1 MEFRRKHIPT
11 IIILLLAAGMALAAA
26 SGSKIQNIR
35 KESTV
40 TIPVLLVE
48 FSDTKFTLEN
58 PEEKFRTQ
66 MEKAAGYFNANWQEA
81 KTFFFPIVATIS
93 LDTPIATYGAPSAS
107 FNDTD
112 IRQLVADAC
121 TQAIEQGTDFS
132 LYDTQGN
139 GTISNIAII
148 FAGYSESEGGS
159 PNSIWPH
166 QQNLTGQEIEFGE
179 LKILSYTCTPEL
191 TGNSGSTISPI
202 GTFCH
207 EICHWLGLPDM
218 YDTNSEDEGLSPAL
232 NGTLSIMDK
241 GNHSDNGN
249 TPPLFTSIEREILGI
264 GEVEEI
270 LPNKEYTLLPVNLSG
285 RIYRIKSSVEG
296 EYFLVE
302 CRESA
307 GWDKFVGGSG
317 LVVYHIDK
325 SKNIYGGISA
335 AQRWEF
341 NNINSFAEHS
351 CARVLCAFDNNITT
365 LSFNGGDGLLKDW
378 NGNPVGVSLHNIRF
392 SGGKVTFSSAE
403 DYSYDGSL
411 PAALECKVQPFQND
425 AMIGWNGADTG
436 EDGKWMVKWAKK
448 GDSTSVQTTTAAPY
462 VKISSLDPDSQYNM
476 HIRYVEDMVVGKA
489 VSSKFRTYPVTSSF
503 PYIFVDKDGY
513 RKSEPAQLRIFNLVE
528 QHKSI
533 EWYADGELLEGDTFV
548 PQQEG
553 DVILEAVIYYYDGS
567 EEKIY
572 KRISVE

>member
-1 MEFRRKHIPT
+1 MKVSRKHISSV
-11 IIILLLAAGMALAAA
+11 IFLLLAAGMALAAA

-35 KESTV
+35 KENAV

-58 PEEKFRTQ
+58 PEEKFSIRL
-66 MEKAAGYFNANWQEA
+66 EKAAEYFNANWQG
-81 KTFFFPIVATIS
+81 KRTFLFPIAATIS
-93 LDTPIATYGAPSAS
+93 LDTPIAAYGAPSAS

-112 IRQLVADAC
+112 IRRLVADAC
-121 TQAIEQGTDFS
+121 AQATEQGTDFT
-132 LYDTQGN
+132 LYDPHGN
-139 GTISNIAII
+139 GTISNIAVI

-159 PNSIWPH
+159 ANSIWPH
-166 QQNLTGQEIEFGE
+166 QQNLAGQEIETGG

-191 TGNSGSTISPI
+191 MGNAGSTISPI

-218 YDTNSEDEGLSPAL
+218 YDTNWEDEGLSPAL

-264 GEVEEI
+264 GEIEDIV
-270 LPNKEYTLLPVNLSG
+270 PHKEYTLLPVNLSG
-285 RIYRIKSSVEG
+285 RIYRIKSAVEG
-296 EYFLVE
+296 EYFLLE
-302 CRESA
+302 CRENA

-317 LVVYHIDK
+317 LVVYHVDK
-325 SKNIYGGISA
+325 SKNIYGGISS

-341 NNINSFAEHS
+341 NNINSYAEHS
-351 CARVLCAFDNNITT
+351 CARVVCAFDSNITS

-378 NGNPVGVSLHNIRF
+378 NGNPVGVSLHDIRF
-392 SGGKVTFSSAE
+392 SGGKVTFRTAA
-403 DYSYDGSL
+403 DYSYDGTL
-411 PAALECKVQPFQND
+411 PAALECNAQPFQND
-425 AMIGWNGADTG
+425 AVIGWKEADTG
-436 EDGKWMVKWAKK
+436 ENGKWMIKWAKK
-448 GDSTSVQTTTAAPY
+448 GDSTSVQT
-462 VKISSLDPDSQYNM
+462 ISSTPRVEISGLHPDSQYSIQ
-476 HIRYVEDMVVGKA
+476 IRYLENSVVGKA

-503 PYIFVDKDGY
+503 PYIFIDKEGY
-513 RKSEPAQLRIFNLVE
+513 RKGVPAQLRLFNLVE
-528 QHKSI
+528 RHKRI
-533 EWYADGELLEGDTFV
+533 EWHADGELLQGDEFM

-572 KRISVE
+572 KRIFVE